1 MEPKKKLKQLHWI
14 KVHERKVANTIWEKM
29 RDEDVQLPFDEI
41 EELFQT
47 KAVAKVGAKA
57 GDAGGAGAEEEGE
70 ELPGGGRKKKVV
82 ILLSANRSQ
91 TIGVLLSHL
100 KIPHE
105 DFRRAIMSLDTRT
118 LQPNFVVQVTGSM
131 CVYVRAWEALSFC
144 LCLGGGSGVSCC
156 LCLKYRHH
164 PCVREC
170 VCVCVCV
177 CDKQELSYIPGL
189 CLSPR
194 IILHTL
200 IVSES
205 IFTPLFSASGSVAA
219 H

>member
-29 RDEDVQLPFDEI
+29 RDEDLTLPFDEI
-41 EELFQT
+41 EDLFQT

-57 GDAGGAGAEEEGE
+57 GDAGGNAEEEGE

-118 LQPNFVVQVTGSM
+118 LQPNFVVQVN
-131 CVYVRAWEALSFC
+131 
-144 LCLGGGSGVSCC
+144 
-156 LCLKYRHH
+156 
-164 PCVREC
+164 
-170 VCVCVCV
+170 
-177 CDKQELSYIPGL
+177 
-189 CLSPR
+189 
-194 IILHTL
+194 LHTHEL
-200 IVSES
+200 
-205 IFTPLFSASGSVAA
+205 
-219 H
+219 